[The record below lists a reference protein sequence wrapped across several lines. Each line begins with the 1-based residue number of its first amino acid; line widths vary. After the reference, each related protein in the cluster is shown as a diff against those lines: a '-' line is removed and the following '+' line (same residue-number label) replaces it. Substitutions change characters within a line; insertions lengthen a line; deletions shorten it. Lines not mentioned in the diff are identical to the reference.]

1 MLFGLF
7 WGDWTVLVL
16 IPAMIF
22 AFWAQINVQTTFSR
36 FKQVRNRRGLTAADV
51 ARRILDANGL
61 NYVQIQRVSGELT
74 DHYDPRAQVVR
85 LSDSVYDSTS
95 VAAIGVAAHEVGH
108 ACQHAEDYVPLR
120 IRSAIIPMTRI
131 GSMLA
136 MPVFILGL
144 LFAQLSLYGNMVGD
158 VFMMLGIL
166 LFSLSTLFQLVTL
179 PTEFNAS
186 ARALKTLES
195 YGILDGDELV
205 GARST
210 LRAAAL
216 TYVAYNLLGAI
227 GIMAPLGRY
236 LKGRKTAIFGI
247 ALGGLLLAVVALS
260 PLLKLDYDAIAK
272 QIAEIR
278 LDTETVRTGVE
289 VQNRELQ
296 ARIISEQAAAYIWDK
311 ADEMGV
317 ALEVEVETR
326 DLGSGPYPWRAT
338 LTGTCGGEKRTA
350 LTRYIEEN
358 LAIPEARQVWQC
370 E

>member
-22 AFWAQINVQTTFSR
+22 AFWAQINVQMTFSR

-144 LFAQLSLYGNMVGD
+144 LFAQPSLYGNMVGD

-216 TYVAYNLLGAI
+216 TYVAALASSLASLLR
-227 GIMAPLGRY
+227 L
-236 LKGRKTAIFGI
+236 LLIFG
-247 ALGGLLLAVVALS
+247 GS
-260 PLLKLDYDAIAK
+260 
-272 QIAEIR
+272 R
-278 LDTETVRTGVE
+278 SR
-289 VQNRELQ
+289 
-296 ARIISEQAAAYIWDK
+296 
-311 ADEMGV
+311 
-317 ALEVEVETR
+317 R
-326 DLGSGPYPWRAT
+326 D
-338 LTGTCGGEKRTA
+338 
-350 LTRYIEEN
+350 
-358 LAIPEARQVWQC
+358 
-370 E
+370 

>member
-22 AFWAQINVQTTFSR
+22 AFWAQINVQMTFSR
-36 FKQVRNRRGLTAADV
+36 FRQVRNRRGLTAADV

-61 NYVQIQRVSGELT
+61 NYMQIQRVSGELT

-216 TYVAYNLLGAI
+216 TYVAALASSLASLLR
-227 GIMAPLGRY
+227 L
-236 LKGRKTAIFGI
+236 LLIFG
-247 ALGGLLLAVVALS
+247 GS
-260 PLLKLDYDAIAK
+260 
-272 QIAEIR
+272 R
-278 LDTETVRTGVE
+278 SR
-289 VQNRELQ
+289 
-296 ARIISEQAAAYIWDK
+296 
-311 ADEMGV
+311 
-317 ALEVEVETR
+317 R
-326 DLGSGPYPWRAT
+326 D
-338 LTGTCGGEKRTA
+338 
-350 LTRYIEEN
+350 
-358 LAIPEARQVWQC
+358 
-370 E
+370 

>member
-22 AFWAQINVQTTFSR
+22 AFWAQINVQMTFSR
-36 FKQVRNRRGLTAADV
+36 FRQVRNRRGLTAADV

-216 TYVAYNLLGAI
+216 TYVAALASSLASLL
-227 GIMAPLGRY
+227 R
-236 LKGRKTAIFGI
+236 
-247 ALGGLLLAVVALS
+247 LLLFFGGS
-260 PLLKLDYDAIAK
+260 
-272 QIAEIR
+272 R
-278 LDTETVRTGVE
+278 SR
-289 VQNRELQ
+289 
-296 ARIISEQAAAYIWDK
+296 
-311 ADEMGV
+311 
-317 ALEVEVETR
+317 R
-326 DLGSGPYPWRAT
+326 D
-338 LTGTCGGEKRTA
+338 
-350 LTRYIEEN
+350 
-358 LAIPEARQVWQC
+358 
-370 E
+370 

>member
-22 AFWAQINVQTTFSR
+22 AFWAQINVQMTFSR

-120 IRSAIIPMTRI
+120 IRSTIIPMTRI

-216 TYVAYNLLGAI
+216 TYVAALASSLASLLR
-227 GIMAPLGRY
+227 L
-236 LKGRKTAIFGI
+236 LLIFG
-247 ALGGLLLAVVALS
+247 GS
-260 PLLKLDYDAIAK
+260 
-272 QIAEIR
+272 R
-278 LDTETVRTGVE
+278 SR
-289 VQNRELQ
+289 
-296 ARIISEQAAAYIWDK
+296 
-311 ADEMGV
+311 
-317 ALEVEVETR
+317 R
-326 DLGSGPYPWRAT
+326 D
-338 LTGTCGGEKRTA
+338 
-350 LTRYIEEN
+350 
-358 LAIPEARQVWQC
+358 
-370 E
+370 

>member
-36 FKQVRNRRGLTAADV
+36 FRQVRNRRGLTAADV

-85 LSDSVYDSTS
+85 LSDNVYDSTS

-216 TYVAYNLLGAI
+216 TYVAALASSLASLLR
-227 GIMAPLGRY
+227 L
-236 LKGRKTAIFGI
+236 LLIFG
-247 ALGGLLLAVVALS
+247 GS
-260 PLLKLDYDAIAK
+260 
-272 QIAEIR
+272 R
-278 LDTETVRTGVE
+278 SR
-289 VQNRELQ
+289 
-296 ARIISEQAAAYIWDK
+296 
-311 ADEMGV
+311 
-317 ALEVEVETR
+317 R
-326 DLGSGPYPWRAT
+326 D
-338 LTGTCGGEKRTA
+338 
-350 LTRYIEEN
+350 
-358 LAIPEARQVWQC
+358 
-370 E
+370 

>member
-195 YGILDGDELV
+195 YGILDEDELV

-216 TYVAYNLLGAI
+216 TYVAALASSLASLLR
-227 GIMAPLGRY
+227 L
-236 LKGRKTAIFGI
+236 LLIFG
-247 ALGGLLLAVVALS
+247 GS
-260 PLLKLDYDAIAK
+260 
-272 QIAEIR
+272 R
-278 LDTETVRTGVE
+278 SR
-289 VQNRELQ
+289 
-296 ARIISEQAAAYIWDK
+296 
-311 ADEMGV
+311 
-317 ALEVEVETR
+317 R
-326 DLGSGPYPWRAT
+326 D
-338 LTGTCGGEKRTA
+338 
-350 LTRYIEEN
+350 
-358 LAIPEARQVWQC
+358 
-370 E
+370 